1 MTESFEARCLRC
13 GAPDPGDKA
22 RCICGASLLVDVVL
36 KAPVGEERQRFT
48 LARAVALLGPPA
60 PVFTQAR
67 TSLALPGEPL
77 VRGVSRAFAQKLL
90 EVLSE
95 HGASAVLQPTQ
106 ELAAAAPQRSSRAG
120 LTAVLTIGVVV
131 AAAFGGWSSL
141 SAANRKELATSVGV
155 PALAPEGAGG
165 AAAPGMLST
174 QELAKLATP
183 STLSLRCGGK
193 MGSGFF
199 VEPELALTNAH
210 VACPPGKLMTVV
222 LPDGRQLI
230 GETVKR
236 DEELDLAT
244 VRVVGANAAPLKL
257 GDVTLL
263 QPGDPLVFIGS
274 PRGMDF
280 TVHEGK
286 VGFLGRHYLG
296 LGYVQFN
303 ASVNPGNSGGP
314 LLNGRGEVMGV
325 VSLKIENSD
334 GLGLALPIEYASK
347 LISVPSSPEAA
358 ARWEELL
365 ARVARDEERE
375 VEHFKVEAAR
385 PVLVSVKEIDGLG
398 LVAMVLERFDAPP
411 SRSRHGVALQVGG
424 ESCSMY
430 VDFEYWKPI
439 EEALKDEKEDSR
451 RIRWVAARGITEGV
465 HVGAAR
471 LPVEQCSLPGAGKAW
486 VKLEQ
491 APGPEAEG
499 LDRYE
504 VPLEAITAA
513 RAAWARHQGGIQS
526 WEQQL
531 GRRRVEEERSR
542 EDAGEW
548 RTSFRRAR
556 ERISRNE
563 EERRRLEQEV
573 ASGRPVRQRLS
584 EVEAELK
591 LANEQLAELERY
603 ASQKNVPQE
612 WRQ

>member
-1 MTESFEARCLRC
+1 MAESFEARCLRC

-22 RCICGASLLVDVVL
+22 WCICGASLLVDVVL
-36 KAPVGEERQRFT
+36 KAPVGDERKRFT

-60 PVFTQAR
+60 PAFTQAR
-67 TSLALPGEPL
+67 TSLAVPGEPL

-90 EVLSE
+90 AVLSE
-95 HGASAVLQPTQ
+95 HGASAILQSAQ
-106 ELAAAAPQRSSRAG
+106 EPAAAAPQRSSRA
-120 LTAVLTIGVVV
+120 VLVAMLGIGVGV
-131 AAAFGGWSSL
+131 AAAFGVWTSL
-141 SAANRKELATSVGV
+141 SPESRKDLAASMGV
-155 PALAPEGAGG
+155 PALAPKGAGG
-165 AAAPGMLST
+165 EVEAMLST

-183 STLSLRCGGK
+183 STLSLRCAGK

-230 GETVKR
+230 GETVKS
-236 DEELDLAT
+236 DEDLDLAT

-274 PRGMDF
+274 PRGLDF

-314 LLNGRGEVMGV
+314 LLNGRGEVVGV
-325 VSLKIENSD
+325 VSLKIANSD

-347 LISVPSSPEAA
+347 LISVPSSPETE

-365 ARVARDEERE
+365 ARVAREEQRE
-375 VEHFKVEAAR
+375 VDHFKVEAAR
-385 PVLVSVKEIDGLG
+385 PVLVSVKEIEGLG
-398 LVAMVLERFDAPP
+398 LVAVLLERFDAPP
-411 SRSRHGVALQVGG
+411 SRARHGVALQAGG
-424 ESCSMY
+424 DSCSMY

-439 EEALKDEKEDSR
+439 QEALKDEKEDSR

-471 LPVEQCSLPGAGKAW
+471 LPVEQCSLPGVGKAW

-491 APGPEAEG
+491 PPGPESEG

-504 VPLEAITAA
+504 VPGEAISAA
-513 RAAWARHQGGIQS
+513 RAAWARHKGGIQA

-531 GRRRVEEERSR
+531 GRRRKEEERSR

-556 ERISRNE
+556 ERISRGE
-563 EERRRLEQEV
+563 EEKRRLEQEV
-573 ASGRPVRQRLS
+573 ASGRPLRQRLS
-584 EVEAELK
+584 EVEAELR
-591 LANEQLAELERY
+591 LANAQLAELERY
-603 ASQKNVPQE
+603 AAQKNVPQE